1 MIRVRESAR
10 FFLLPRSGAGRG
22 NGTRADPHID
32 SAMSSNAATTISL
45 SSAAGQSHAAT
56 VASRAGASH
65 SSGLVTLRSI
75 ISSALPE
82 KQQRRSQPEGDV
94 RHSVALFAALVVYSG
109 VAWL

>member
-1 MIRVRESAR
+1 MAR
-10 FFLLPRSGAGRG
+10 A
-22 NGTRADPHID
+22 RADPHSD
-32 SAMSSNAATTISL
+32 TAMSSNAATTISL
-45 SSAAGQSHAAT
+45 SSTAGQSHAAT

-65 SSGLVTLRSI
+65 SSGLMTLRSII

>member
-1 MIRVRESAR
+1 
-10 FFLLPRSGAGRG
+10 
-22 NGTRADPHID
+22 
-32 SAMSSNAATTISL
+32 MSSNAATTTSL
-45 SSAAGQSHAAT
+45 SSAAGQSHAVT
-56 VASRAGASH
+56 VASRASH

-75 ISSALPE
+75 ITSALPE

>member
-1 MIRVRESAR
+1 MAR
-10 FFLLPRSGAGRG
+10 A
-22 NGTRADPHID
+22 RADPHRD
-32 SAMSSNAATTISL
+32 TAMSSNAATTISL
-45 SSAAGQSHAAT
+45 STAAGQSHAAT

-65 SSGLVTLRSI
+65 SSSGLMTLRSI

-82 KQQRRSQPEGDV
+82 RQQRRSQPEGDV